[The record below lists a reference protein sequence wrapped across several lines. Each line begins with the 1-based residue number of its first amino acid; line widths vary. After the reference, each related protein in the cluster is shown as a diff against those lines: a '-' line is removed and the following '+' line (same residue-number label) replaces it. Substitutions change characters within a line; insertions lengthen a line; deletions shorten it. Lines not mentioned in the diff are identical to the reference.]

1 MKRQKIE
8 TYTGHKRKYEE
19 FVTGNAN
26 KKEKIIYCHTTIDK
40 QNVIYH
46 EYMFF

>member
-8 TYTGHKRKYEE
+8 THLGKRKYEE
-19 FVTGNAN
+19 FVTGIAN
-26 KKEKIIYCHTTIDK
+26 KKEKKIIYCHTTIDK

>member
-19 FVTGNAN
+19 FVNNNAN

-40 QNVIYH
+40 QNEKYY
-46 EYMFF
+46 EYLFF

>member
-8 TYTGHKRKYEE
+8 THLGKRKYEE
-19 FVTGNAN
+19 FVTGIAN

-40 QNVIYH
+40 QNEKYY

>member
-8 TYTGHKRKYEE
+8 THLGKRKYDE
-19 FVTGNAN
+19 FVSGNAT
-26 KKEKIIYCHTTIDK
+26 KKEKIIYYHTTIDK
-40 QNVIYH
+40 QNEKYY